1 MTGAKNYMK
10 TKKWAGTCLG
20 GAVVFLL
27 ISGCILIGLGLVGV
41 KEFKDIPR
49 LVSGFSFDQAAPQPV
64 EYSPAQADLIQEYGY
79 PEGFYILF
87 FQREGIDGNVEEV
100 RYEQWNYY
108 SLGVMVVFD
117 NGEQLERGEIPLE
130 TVSSTPYQPELFSA
144 FISREQVAASAGLD
158 EWFIL
163 PVEKELVP
171 DADLYY
177 AEGLT
182 FGLQDGEL
190 VYIETMVV
198 EE

>member
-1 MTGAKNYMK
+1 MK
-10 TKKWAGTCLG
+10 TKKRAGYCLG
-20 GAVVFLL
+20 GAFVFLL
-27 ISGCILIGLGLVGV
+27 IVGCILIGLGFIGV

-49 LVSGFSFDQAAPQPV
+49 LVSGFSFDQTAPQAV
-64 EYSPAQADLIQEYGY
+64 EYSSAQNDLIQEYGY
-79 PEGFYILF
+79 PEGFFILF

-100 RYEQWNYY
+100 RYEQWDYY
-108 SLGVMVVFD
+108 SWGVTVIFE
-117 NGEQLERGEIPLE
+117 NGEQLERSKIPLE
-130 TVSSTPYQPELFSA
+130 LILPTPYKPESFSA
-144 FISREQVAASAGLD
+144 FITREQVAASAGLD
-158 EWFIL
+158 EWLIL

-182 FGLQDGEL
+182 FGLQDGAL

>member
-1 MTGAKNYMK
+1 MK
-10 TKKWAGTCLG
+10 TKKRAGGCLG
-20 GAVVFLL
+20 LAAVFLL
-27 ISGCILIGLGLVGV
+27 ISCCALIGLGLLGV

-49 LVSGFSFDQAAPQPV
+49 LVSDFKFDEPAPREV
-64 EYSPAQADLIQEYGY
+64 EYSSAQDSIIQEYGY

-100 RYEQWNYY
+100 RYEQWDYY
-108 SLGVMVVFD
+108 SWGVTVIFE
-117 NGEQLERGEIPLE
+117 NGEQLERSNIPLE
-130 TVSSTPYQPELFSA
+130 LISPTPYQPGSFSA
-144 FISREQVAASAGLD
+144 FVTREQVAASAGLD